1 VKKTSGVSESEGVE
15 LFVSWEQQSVVRECE
30 ARKVERRRR
39 RRGGEG
45 LDERVVECGVG
56 VV

>member
-1 VKKTSGVSESEGVE
+1 MKKTSGVSESEGVE